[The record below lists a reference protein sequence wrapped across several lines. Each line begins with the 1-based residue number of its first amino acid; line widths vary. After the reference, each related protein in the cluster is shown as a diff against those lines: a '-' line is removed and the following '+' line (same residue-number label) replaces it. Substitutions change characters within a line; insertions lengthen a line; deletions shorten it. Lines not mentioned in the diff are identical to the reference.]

1 MTPCGAGRVRALP
14 LCPVPC
20 KVWMHHQRRTPAEPL
35 GEVYHLGGGGLAA
48 EDSYKDIGNDKMG
61 EGERG
66 GCQATPGQGRCPE
79 GSVGKGAEG
88 RGKACQPTRCGG
100 ARGGWRAQGGRGAGE
115 PAGEA
120 PGPEQSPERAAS
132 RVMRGGGALPSGLS
146 RSPPVPRAPLSSPSH
161 PPWIR
166 KDQKGPGGWE
176 SRAGGESSREAPS
189 RVCLWRCLV
198 HRAVCPRCPSAQWL
212 RTACSGTY
220 DDPWQSKP
228 GIKWSLQ

>member
-166 KDQKGPGGWE
+166 KDQKVPRGLGEPSWRGELQGSAL
-176 SRAGGESSREAPS
+176 SRLFVEVPCAQSCVSPLSFCPVAPHC
-189 RVCLWRCLV
+189 VLW
-198 HRAVCPRCPSAQWL
+198 HL
-212 RTACSGTY
+212 R
-220 DDPWQSKP
+220 
-228 GIKWSLQ
+228 